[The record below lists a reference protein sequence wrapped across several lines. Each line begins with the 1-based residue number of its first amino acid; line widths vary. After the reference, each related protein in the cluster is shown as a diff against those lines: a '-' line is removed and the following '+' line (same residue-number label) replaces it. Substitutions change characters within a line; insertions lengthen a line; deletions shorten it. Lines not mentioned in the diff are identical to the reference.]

1 MLEINS
7 QKYKII
13 EKIGKGTFGNVYKLE
28 KNNKFYALKKI
39 SIKDLD
45 QEEIDKI
52 KQEAKILSDLD
63 NENIIKYYGC
73 KEEDDY
79 FNIVMEY
86 GGKSNLYNFIQSYRQ
101 KNENI
106 EEYKI
111 KDIILQICIAIKVI
125 HENKIIHRDLKPE
138 NILINE
144 DNKIKITDFGVSKKL
159 STIESKTNSQVGTQH
174 YMALEIEKGEKYN
187 NKVDIYSLGCI
198 IYELFNL
205 EEYYMDKILNKQ
217 IKINTDIYNPKW
229 KDLIDIM
236 VKNDYNERPTIEEVY
251 NKIED
256 MESRI
261 VLTMKINKE
270 DIDKK
275 VYFLDGID
283 YTDENNIVH
292 NHDNLEEMNELNTIL
307 YIGDIKYKFKKYFIP
322 KKEGLYTIKIQLNFL
337 IRNCSYMFACCENI
351 ESIDLSHFDTQKT
364 TNMSYMFYCCSNLK
378 NINLNSLN
386 TKNVEDINHMFYFCY
401 NLKDINLSSFDTS
414 KVVYMNHIFSNC
426 HQLEIIDLSSFK
438 TENLVNMECMFYTC
452 KAVKNINISSF
463 ILSKVIN
470 MKELFAGCEKL
481 ESIDLSSL
489 DINELEDINSL
500 DTKSIFD
507 TGNPQI
513 EIKMKKNF
521 YYKVIKDNPDY
532 ISNNS
537 IKNTKIVDN
546 YFLSNICILF

>member
-159 STIESKTNSQVGTQH
+159 STIESKTGSQVGTQH

-187 NKVDIYSLGCI
+187 NKVDIYALGCI

-307 YIGDIKYKFKKYFIP
+307 YIGDIEYKFKKYFIP

>member
-138 NILINE
+138 NILLNE

-159 STIESKTNSQVGTQH
+159 STIESKTGSQVGTQH

-187 NKVDIYSLGCI
+187 NKVDIYSLWCI
-198 IYELFNL
+198 IYEKFTLNNYFNIKN
-205 EEYYMDKILNKQ
+205 EDR
-217 IKINTDIYNPKW
+217 KIN
-229 KDLIDIM
+229 IDI
-236 VKNDYNERPTIEEVY
+236 
-251 NKIED
+251 
-256 MESRI
+256 
-261 VLTMKINKE
+261 
-270 DIDKK
+270 
-275 VYFLDGID
+275 
-283 YTDENNIVH
+283 
-292 NHDNLEEMNELNTIL
+292 
-307 YIGDIKYKFKKYFIP
+307 
-322 KKEGLYTIKIQLNFL
+322 
-337 IRNCSYMFACCENI
+337 
-351 ESIDLSHFDTQKT
+351 
-364 TNMSYMFYCCSNLK
+364 
-378 NINLNSLN
+378 
-386 TKNVEDINHMFYFCY
+386 
-401 NLKDINLSSFDTS
+401 
-414 KVVYMNHIFSNC
+414 
-426 HQLEIIDLSSFK
+426 
-438 TENLVNMECMFYTC
+438 
-452 KAVKNINISSF
+452 
-463 ILSKVIN
+463 
-470 MKELFAGCEKL
+470 
-481 ESIDLSSL
+481 
-489 DINELEDINSL
+489 
-500 DTKSIFD
+500 
-507 TGNPQI
+507 
-513 EIKMKKNF
+513 
-521 YYKVIKDNPDY
+521 
-532 ISNNS
+532 
-537 IKNTKIVDN
+537 
-546 YFLSNICILF
+546 

>member
-63 NENIIKYYGC
+63 NENIIKYYDC

-86 GGKSNLYNFIQSYRQ
+86 GGKSNLYNLIQSYRQ

-159 STIESKTNSQVGTQH
+159 STIESKTGSQVGTQH

-187 NKVDIYSLGCI
+187 NKVDIYALGCI

-217 IKINTDIYNPKW
+217 IKINKDIYNPKW